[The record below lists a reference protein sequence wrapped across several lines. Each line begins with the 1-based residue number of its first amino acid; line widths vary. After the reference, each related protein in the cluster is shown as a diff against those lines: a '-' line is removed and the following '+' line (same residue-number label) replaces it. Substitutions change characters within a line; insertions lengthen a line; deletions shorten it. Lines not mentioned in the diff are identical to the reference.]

1 MSTFRVLLP
10 ETWPDTTSADWVLLD
25 RQGQVTRAAHSDPR
39 DWPQAERIEAV
50 LLGAQT
56 SWHKVRVPR
65 ASQREQARALP
76 FALEERLLRETD
88 SQHITPSEQGAEQW
102 AVLVAHRERL
112 RRISAQFDAIGR
124 PLDAAWSAA
133 QCVPFAAGSW
143 SYAISGNTACLRS
156 EAHAALPDDIVDDQ
170 VPAMLEASVAHA
182 RSAGSLPASIRLYGA
197 DGINIQ
203 AWLQS
208 LSLPIENMGPW
219 RWHELPADAANLLH
233 GEFEP
238 GHRRN
243 AWLRRLRP
251 AAVVF
256 TVAVA
261 AHLIL
266 SVGDVML
273 RNHELSR
280 LRSDMRLL
288 MQQQLP
294 NTPVLDPQSQ
304 LRQAVNLAR
313 SNHRLL
319 ADNEALSI
327 LVDLGAALGSE
338 SQAALQALRIE
349 RNAIDINLVPGK
361 LDAANLAKTLAT
373 RGITAT
379 PVDGSNTALRLRRT
393 I

>member
-10 ETWPDTTSADWVLLD
+10 ETWPDTASADWVLLD
-25 RQGQVTRAAHSDPR
+25 RQGQVVRAAHSDPR

-65 ASQREQARALP
+65 ASLREQTRALP
-76 FALEERLLRETD
+76 FALEERLLREAD
-88 SQHITPSEQGAEQW
+88 SQHITASEQGTEQW

-112 RRISAQFDAIGR
+112 RRISAQFEAIGR

-133 QCVPFAAGSW
+133 QCVPFEAGSW

-156 EAHAALPDDIVDDQ
+156 EQHAALPDDIVDDR

-182 RSAGSLPASIRLYGA
+182 RSAGTLPASIRLYGA
-197 DGINIQ
+197 EGVDTQN
-203 AWLQS
+203 WLQS
-208 LSLPIENMGPW
+208 LGLPLENMGAW
-219 RWHELPADAANLLH
+219 HWHELPNDAANLLH

-238 GHRRN
+238 GHRRS
-243 AWLRRLRP
+243 AWLQRLRP
-251 AAVVF
+251 AAVVLAAAI
-256 TVAVA
+256 AV
-261 AHLIL
+261 HLVL

-273 RNHELSR
+273 RKHELSR
-280 LRSDMRLL
+280 IRGDMRQL

-313 SNHRLL
+313 NNHGML
-319 ADNEALSI
+319 ADNESLS
-327 LVDLGAALGSE
+327 LLSDLAAALGSE
-338 SQAALQALRIE
+338 SQAALQAVRVE
-349 RNAIDINLVPGK
+349 RNAIDINLSPGRI
-361 LDAANLAKTLAT
+361 DAANLAKALAT

-379 PVDGSNTALRLRRT
+379 PVEGSTTALRLRRT
-393 I
+393 L